1 MSLISSSDSSQE
13 PHQLDDLR
21 CDREKTLSAS
31 QQERP
36 DIADPAC
43 PEPLRLPDPSVHND
57 VEHPSWERLIRSPL
71 ATHERVSLIT
81 AILSNRDEIEIIRRL
96 CRDVAQ
102 TFIDVIYK
110 VHVFLHLRR
119 TGPLTLL
126 RTSALFDQTLDD
138 LDHALRMRCLRL
150 VCKIC
155 EDYAL
160 LPESMAIPLSCDRAK
175 DPLYYGGFADVWKGT
190 SRDLEVAVKVLKS
203 YQYNREQT
211 RRVGD
216 VHPYLPCA
224 LTG

>member
-1 MSLISSSDSSQE
+1 MSLTSSFDSSQQLR
-13 PHQLDDLR
+13 QLDDLR
-21 CDREKTLSAS
+21 GDGEKTLSAS
-31 QQERP
+31 QQARP

-43 PEPLRLPDPSVHND
+43 PEPLRLPDPSIHTD
-57 VEHPSWERLIRSPL
+57 IDRPGWERLIRSPL
-71 ATHERVSLIT
+71 ATDERVTLIT
-81 AILSNRDEIEIIRRL
+81 AILSNREEIEIIRRL
-96 CRDVAQ
+96 CRDAAQ

-119 TGPLTLL
+119 TGPLTLP

-155 EDYAL
+155 DDHAL

-190 SRDLEVAVKVLKS
+190 SRGLEVAVKVLKS
-203 YQYNREQT
+203 YQCNREQT

-216 VHPYLPCA
+216 VPPYLPCA
-224 LTG
+224 SIS